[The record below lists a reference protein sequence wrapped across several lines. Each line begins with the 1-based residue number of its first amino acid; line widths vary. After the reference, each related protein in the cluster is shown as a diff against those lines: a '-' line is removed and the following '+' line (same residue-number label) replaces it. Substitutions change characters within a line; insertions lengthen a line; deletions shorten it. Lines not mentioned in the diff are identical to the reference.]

1 MDFHDAT
8 LLSVQADWA
17 GGVALV
23 LLRVAGVEEPVKV
36 RAIGLIE
43 LRLPR
48 KRPWGPSVS
57 VNSLHVDAG
66 EMRIEMQSGDTI
78 SITAQS
84 FEVPAT

>member
-8 LLSVQADWA
+8 LLSVQADWVDGA
-17 GGVALV
+17 AVV

-36 RAIGLIE
+36 RANGLID

-48 KRPWGPSVS
+48 ERPWGPSVS
-57 VNSLHVDAG
+57 VNSLHVDAQ

-78 SITAQS
+78 AITANS
-84 FEVPAT
+84 FDVPPT